1 MAITIERNKKIQ
13 NLQIIENIYIYVCV
27 CVCVCA
33 RARVCNYTIEKYK
46 KNMCYH
52 QKNNSNETKQNV
64 YDYTIEKYKNKK
76 LITFKRIMHGIIIE
90 I

>member
-1 MAITIERNKKIQ
+1 M
-13 NLQIIENIYIYVCV
+13 CV
-27 CVCVCA
+27 CVCVCE

-64 YDYTIEKYKNKK
+64 YDYTIEKYKRKIDYLQKNNE
-76 LITFKRIMHGIIIE
+76 GYNY
-90 I
+90 